1 MIGIIMYPGSNCA
14 EDTKRYFPNSF
25 FIWHTESEWKPMD
38 MLVIPGG
45 FAFGDRD
52 YEYATHEYNINPGK
66 KAKDSPV
73 SKIIMR
79 AYEIGIPIVGI
90 CNGFQILIQMGLL
103 PGRLCIN
110 KKERFIC
117 KTVVCELT
125 NTFNTDD
132 YKDKFQ
138 TLEIAN
144 SHGRYVPDEDFDSN
158 HIILKYCD
166 HYVVENGSYIAGIC
180 DKSKRVFGMMPHPE
194 RTNNEL
200 IKKTI
205 IGIMNKYNDKKMS
218 ALKTKF
224 TNEIKNLMNSEH
236 ISYKSTRKYLKD
248 LYTQGSHVIQG
259 PGENAGIID
268 IGDGYALALRIESHN
283 HPTFIDP
290 YHGASTGVGGIL
302 RDIFTMGARPIALL
316 DFLRFGH
323 DSNSNRLLRESVRGI
338 ADYGNCI
345 GIANVGGDCYLD
357 DTYKTNPLVNVG
369 CIGIMKKENIIYGNV
384 KEDGDILIYVGRK
397 TGNDGINGA
406 AMASC
411 EFKADTNVDSLK
423 DNIQHGDAF
432 LEKLLM
438 EACLEIV
445 EAGLLQGM
453 QDMGA
458 GGLLCSSLEVV
469 QRGRRKYEQDFGC
482 VINIDS
488 IPEVGNMDSCDKLIS
503 ESQERM
509 LLVSKPECIERI
521 FEIFNKWEL
530 EYSVVGNVNLTG
542 KYTVV
547 DANGELFSEN
557 VTDFDDPVE
566 DWPVN
571 NISQPF
577 TFTKDLTACLN
588 NDLWTNYDK
597 SIGGR
602 TLELGRGN
610 VFTIL
615 DLYEVNKK
623 LVITW
628 GQDFDTCY
636 DNIICKGGKPLGLV
650 NCLNYGHPKDSIGDM
665 AAFLEE
671 LTTKCR
677 TYDVPV
683 LGGNVSL
690 YNATD
695 ETSIKPTP
703 ILMMIGLVG

>member
-25 FIWHTESEWKPMD
+25 FIWHTETEWKPMD
-38 MLVIPGG
+38 LLVIPGG

-52 YEYATHEYNINPGK
+52 YEYATHDFKIDPGK

-73 SKIIMR
+73 SKIIMK
-79 AYEIGIPIVGI
+79 AYEKGIPILGI

-117 KTVVCELT
+117 KSVACELT
-125 NTFNTDD
+125 NSFKDD
-132 YKDKFQ
+132 TDKFQ
-138 TLEIAN
+138 MLELAN
-144 SHGRYVPDEDFDSN
+144 SYGRYVPNEDFDDSQ
-158 HIILKYCD
+158 IIVKYCD
-166 HYVVENGSYIAGIC
+166 NYVVENGSYIGGIC

-194 RTNNEL
+194 RTNNKA
-200 IKKTI
+200 IKDIVFRI
-205 IGIMNKYNDKKMS
+205 IDNFNNDRLS
-218 ALKTKF
+218 VLKEKF
-224 TNEIKNLMNSEH
+224 KHEIKNLMNSEH
-236 ISYKSTRKYLKD
+236 ISYKSTRKYLKE
-248 LYTQGSHVIQG
+248 LYTEGDHVIQG

-290 YHGASTGVGGIL
+290 YHGASTGVGGII

-316 DFLRFGH
+316 DFLRFGS
-323 DSNSNRLLRESVRGI
+323 DSNSTRLLNESVRGI

-345 GIANVGGDCYLD
+345 GIANVGGDCYID
-357 DTYKTNPLVNVG
+357 ETYKTNPLVNVG
-369 CIGIMKKENIIYGNV
+369 CIGIMKKENIVYGNV
-384 KEDGDILIYVGRK
+384 KNDGDVLIYVGRK

-445 EAGLLQGM
+445 DAKLLQGM

-469 QRGRRKYEQDFGC
+469 QRGRTKYKENFGC
-482 VINIDS
+482 VINVDL
-488 IPEVGNMDSCDKLIS
+488 IPEVGNMDACDKLIS

-509 LLVSKPECIERI
+509 LLVSKPECVERI

-542 KYTVV
+542 KYTVISHE
-547 DANGELFSEN
+547 GELFSEN
-557 VTDFDDPVE
+557 VSDFDDPLE
-566 DWPVN
+566 EWPSDTVSN
-571 NISQPF
+571 VSKVMPQF
-577 TFTKDLTACLN
+577 EN

-602 TLELGRGN
+602 SIEIGRGN
-610 VFTIL
+610 LYTVL
-615 DLYEVNKK
+615 DLHEVNKK
-623 LVITW
+623 LVIAW
-628 GQDFDTCY
+628 GDDFDTCY
-636 DNIICKGGKPLGLV
+636 YNVIWGGGKPVGLV

-665 AAFLEE
+665 AGFLKE
-671 LTTKCR
+671 LTAKCR
-677 TYDVPV
+677 QYDVPV

-695 ETSIKPTP
+695 GKSIIPSP

>member
-25 FIWHTESEWKPMD
+25 FIWHTETEWKPMD

-52 YEYATHEYNINPGK
+52 YEYATHEYKIDPGK
-66 KAKDSPV
+66 KAKNSPV
-73 SKIIMR
+73 SKIIMK
-79 AYEIGIPIVGI
+79 AYEMGIPILGI

-110 KKERFIC
+110 TKERFIC
-117 KTVVCELT
+117 KAVACKLT
-125 NTFNTDD
+125 NSFKYDN
-132 YKDKFQ
+132 DKFQ

-144 SHGRYVPDEDFDSN
+144 SYGRYVPNENFDESQ
-158 HIILKYCD
+158 IIVKYCD
-166 HYVVENGSYIAGIC
+166 NYVIENGSYIGGVC

-194 RTNNEL
+194 RTNNKA
-200 IKKTI
+200 IKDIVFRI
-205 IGIMNKYNDKKMS
+205 IDNCNNNRLS
-218 ALKTKF
+218 VLKEKF
-224 TNEIKNLMNSEH
+224 KHEIKNLMNSEH
-236 ISYKSTRKYLKD
+236 ISYKSTRKYLKE
-248 LYTQGSHVIQG
+248 LYTQGDHVIQG

-290 YHGASTGVGGIL
+290 YHGASTGVGGII

-316 DFLRFGH
+316 DFLRFGS
-323 DSNSNRLLRESVRGI
+323 DLNSTRLLNESVRGI

-345 GIANVGGDCYLD
+345 GIANVGGDCYID
-357 DTYKTNPLVNVG
+357 ETYKTNPLVNVG
-369 CIGIMKKENIIYGNV
+369 CIGIMKKENIVYGNV
-384 KEDGDILIYVGRK
+384 KNDGDVLIYVGRK

-406 AMASC
+406 AMASN
-411 EFKADTNVDSLK
+411 EFKANTDVDSLK

-445 EAGLLQGM
+445 DAKLLQGM

-469 QRGRRKYEQDFGC
+469 QRGRTKYKENFGC
-482 VINIDS
+482 VINVDS
-488 IPEVGNMDSCDKLIS
+488 IPEVGNMDACDKLIS

-509 LLVSKPECIERI
+509 LLVSKPECVERI

-530 EYSVVGNVNLTG
+530 EYSVVGNVNLSG
-542 KYTVV
+542 KYTVIS
-547 DANGELFSEN
+547 NEGELFSEN
-557 VTDFDDPVE
+557 VSDFDDPLE
-566 DWPVN
+566 EWPTDNVSN
-571 NISQPF
+571 VSKVMSPH
-577 TFTKDLTACLN
+577 TN

-602 TLELGRGN
+602 SIKIGRGN
-610 VFTIL
+610 LYTVL
-615 DLYEVNKK
+615 DLREVNKK
-623 LVITW
+623 LVIAW
-628 GQDFDTCY
+628 GDDFDTCY
-636 DNIICKGGKPLGLV
+636 YNVIWGGGKPVGLV

-665 AAFLEE
+665 AAFLKE
-671 LTTKCR
+671 LTAKCR
-677 TYDVPV
+677 QYDVPV

-695 ETSIKPTP
+695 GKSIDPSP

>member
-1 MIGIIMYPGSNCA
+1 MYPGSNCV
-14 EDTKRYFPNSF
+14 EDTKRYFPDSF
-25 FIWHTESEWKPMD
+25 FIWHNESEWRPMD

-52 YEYATHEYNINPGK
+52 YEYATHEYSINPGK

-73 SKIIMR
+73 SKIIMT
-79 AYEIGIPIVGI
+79 AYNLGIPILGI

-103 PGRLCIN
+103 PGKLCAN
-110 KKERFIC
+110 LKNRFIC
-117 KTVVCELT
+117 KNVVCELT
-125 NTFNTDD
+125 NTFTTIN
-132 YKDKFQ
+132 YKDKFHG
-138 TLEIAN
+138 LEVAN
-144 SHGRYVPDEDFDSN
+144 SFGKYEPDTDFDYN
-158 HIILKYCD
+158 QIILKYCD
-166 HYVVENGSYIAGIC
+166 QYVVENGSYIAGIC
-180 DKSKRVFGMMPHPE
+180 DKSKKVFGMMPHPE
-194 RTNNEL
+194 RTNNKI
-200 IKKTI
+200 IKEI
-205 IGIMNKYNDKKMS
+205 IMRIMSDCKNERTS

-224 TNEIKNLMNSEH
+224 KSEIKNLMNSEH
-236 ISYKSTRKYLKD
+236 ISYKSTRKYLKE
-248 LYTQGSHVIQG
+248 LYTEGEHVIQG
-259 PGENAGIID
+259 PGENAGIVD
-268 IGDGYALALRIESHN
+268 IGGGYALALRIESHN

-316 DFLRFGH
+316 DFLRFGSN
-323 DSNSNRLLRESVRGI
+323 SNSNRLLRESVRGI

-345 GIANVGGDCYLD
+345 GIANVGGDCYHDKL
-357 DTYKTNPLVNVG
+357 YETNPLVNVG
-369 CIGIMKKENIIYGNV
+369 CIGIMKKKNIVYGNV

-438 EACLEIV
+438 EACLEIT
-445 EAGLLQGM
+445 EAGLVQGM

-469 QRGRRKYEQDFGC
+469 QRGRRKYEQNFGC
-482 VINIDS
+482 IINVDT
-488 IPEVGNMDSCDKLIS
+488 IPEIGNMDSCDKLIS

-509 LLVSKPECIERI
+509 LLVSKPECVERI
-521 FEIFNKWEL
+521 FDIFNKWEL
-530 EYSVVGNVNLTG
+530 EYSIVGNVNLTG

-547 DANGELFSEN
+547 SNIGELFSEN
-557 VTDFDDPVE
+557 VTDFDDPHQEWCIDNVS
-566 DWPVN
+566 
-571 NISQPF
+571 IPF
-577 TFTKDLTACLN
+577 TTTKNLTPCSKT
-588 NDLWTNYDK
+588 DLWTNYDK

-602 TLELGRGN
+602 TSELGRGN
-610 VFTIL
+610 VFTVL

-623 LVITW
+623 LIITW

-636 DNIICKGGKPLGLV
+636 ENIICKRGKPLGLV
-650 NCLNYGHPKDSIGDM
+650 NCLNYGHPKDSLGNM
-665 AAFLEE
+665 VAFLQD
-671 LTTKCR
+671 LTRKCR
-677 TYDVPV
+677 QYSVPV

-695 ETSIKPTP
+695 DNSIKPTP
-703 ILMMIGLVG
+703 ILMMIGLLG

>member
-38 MLVIPGG
+38 LLVIPGG

-52 YEYATHEYNINPGK
+52 YEYATHEYKIDPGK

-73 SKIIMR
+73 SKIIMK
-79 AYEIGIPIVGI
+79 AYEKGIPILGI

-117 KTVVCELT
+117 KSVACELA
-125 NTFNTDD
+125 NSFKDD
-132 YKDKFQ
+132 TDKFQ
-138 TLEIAN
+138 TLEVAN
-144 SHGRYVPDEDFDSN
+144 SYGRYVPNEDFDDSQ
-158 HIILKYCD
+158 IIVKYC
-166 HYVVENGSYIAGIC
+166 HNYVLENGSCIGGVC
-180 DKSKRVFGMMPHPE
+180 DKNKRVFGMMPHPE
-194 RTNNEL
+194 RTNN
-200 IKKTI
+200 KAVKDI
-205 IGIMNKYNDKKMS
+205 ILRIMNDSKCKKLS
-218 ALKTKF
+218 ILKEKF
-224 TNEIKNLMNSEH
+224 KHEIKNLMNSEH
-236 ISYKSTRKYLKD
+236 ISYKSTRKYLKN

-290 YHGASTGVGGIL
+290 YHGASTGVGGII

-316 DFLRFGH
+316 DFLRFGS
-323 DSNSNRLLRESVRGI
+323 DSNSNRLLNESVRGI

-345 GIANVGGDCYLD
+345 GIANVGGDCYID
-357 DTYKTNPLVNVG
+357 ETYKTNPLVNVG
-369 CIGIMKKENIIYGNV
+369 CIGIMKKENIVYGNV
-384 KEDGDILIYVGRK
+384 KNDGDVLIYVGRK

-406 AMASC
+406 AMASN
-411 EFKADTNVDSLK
+411 EFKANTDVDSLK

-445 EAGLLQGM
+445 EAKLLQGM

-469 QRGRRKYEQDFGC
+469 QRGRTKYKENFGC
-482 VINIDS
+482 VINVDS

-509 LLVSKPECIERI
+509 LLVSKPECVERI

-542 KYTVV
+542 KYKVIS
-547 DANGELFSEN
+547 DDGELFSEN
-557 VTDFDDPVE
+557 VSNFDDPIE
-566 DWPVN
+566 EWPTDNVSN
-571 NISQPF
+571 VSKVMPEY
-577 TFTKDLTACLN
+577 AN

-602 TLELGRGN
+602 SIKIGRGN
-610 VFTIL
+610 LYTIL
-615 DLYEVNKK
+615 DLREVNKK
-623 LVITW
+623 LVIAW
-628 GQDFDTCY
+628 GDDFDTCY
-636 DNIICKGGKPLGLV
+636 YNVIWGGGKPVGLV

-677 TYDVPV
+677 KYDVPV

-695 ETSIKPTP
+695 GKSIIPSP
-703 ILMMIGLVG
+703 ILMMIGLIG